1 MRRAD
6 PACLEAE
13 DQLALG
19 APGEEA
25 ARRVEIHLRH
35 CARCRARSE
44 VVSSVASA
52 VVEAAGPPL
61 DELSR
66 ARIAARLQAEMDA
79 AASRLARPTGAG
91 RDVSRWDRRGL
102 IAAAALIV
110 AVLGAYVLSLRL
122 GAEAP
127 RTLLTPYVTAGT
139 AARGGSA
146 YASLGQGLERLQV
159 SAGGLVRAS
168 IGDEGRVTLLGP
180 ALLEVRRV
188 SAQEIVLE
196 LSAGTMVGEWE
207 HGRGVDLRVL
217 SRGLSATIIGTRF
230 LIRCPESGD
239 ATVAVAEGI
248 VAVESRGRESRVGA
262 GAASDRSTMS
272 EEDARTLAVE
282 ASALGPPV
290 GTRPSG
296 IVVLAG
302 TPQGAEVR
310 AGGST
315 IGPAPI
321 AAVLAAGHAELEA
334 SASGF
339 VPAVKEVEVRPG
351 AVATVGFALEPLP
364 AIPPPVPAPAPLA
377 SPKPKA
383 PARPLVS
390 ASPEARPAE
399 GPPLSAEALYRQAE
413 AALRDGDRPGAR
425 ERLELILRWYPS
437 DPSVEPALYDLARI
451 AYEEGDT
458 SKAQDAVERLLARGH
473 DVAMREA
480 ASYLRCRLVLGHTED
495 GRWLAEVVACF
506 RDFRRD
512 FPGSAHD
519 PEVLLLLATAWAR
532 AGRCDTARPLLEE
545 YLDRYRD
552 LEGAATARQWK
563 ERCGP

>member
-19 APGEEA
+19 APSEEA

-35 CARCRARSE
+35 CQSCRARSE
-44 VVSSVASA
+44 VVSAMASV

-61 DELSR
+61 DELTR
-66 ARIAARLQAEMDA
+66 ARVASRLQAEMDA
-79 AASRLARPTGAG
+79 VASSLARP
-91 RDVSRWDRRGL
+91 RRPSRLDQRAW
-102 IAAAALIV
+102 IAAAALVV
-110 AVLGAYVLSLRL
+110 ALLGAYLFSLRV
-122 GAEAP
+122 GGGGSRA
-127 RTLLTPYVTAGT
+127 LLTPYVTAGT

-168 IGDEGRVTLLGP
+168 IGDQGRLTLLGP
-180 ALLEVRRV
+180 ALLEVRQV

-196 LSAGTMVGEWE
+196 LSQGTMVGEWE
-207 HGRGVDLRVL
+207 HGGGAVLRVR

-230 LIRCPESGD
+230 LVRCPESGD
-239 ATVAVAEGI
+239 ATVAVAEG
-248 VAVESRGRESRVGA
+248 VVEIETPSGRSRVGA
-262 GAASDRSTMS
+262 GAANDRLTMS
-272 EEDARTLAVE
+272 EDDARALAEE
-282 ASALGPPV
+282 AAALGPPV
-290 GTRPSG
+290 GARPSG

-302 TPQGAEVR
+302 TPSGAAVR
-310 AGGST
+310 AGGAM

-321 AAVLAAGHAELEA
+321 AAVLSAGHAELEA

-339 VPAVKEVEVRPG
+339 VPAIKEAEVRPG
-351 AVATVGFALEPLP
+351 AVATLGFALEPIPPVSPP
-364 AIPPPVPAPAPLA
+364 APPPVPPAAPRPKTLA
-377 SPKPKA
+377 RTA
-383 PARPLVS
+383 VS
-390 ASPEARPAE
+390 ASPEAPSE
-399 GPPLSAEALYRQAE
+399 PPPLSAEVLYRQAE

-458 SKAQDAVERLLARGH
+458 AKARDAVERLLARGQ

-480 ASYLRCRLVLGHTED
+480 ASYLRCRLALGQTED

-512 FPGSAHD
+512 FPASTHD

-532 AGRCDTARPLLEE
+532 AGRCDTARPLLAE
-545 YLDRYRD
+545 YLERYRD
-552 LEGAATARQWK
+552 LEGAATAQQWK
-563 ERCGP
+563 DRCDP

>member
-6 PACLEAE
+6 AACLEAE

-19 APGEEA
+19 APSEEA

-35 CARCRARSE
+35 CPSCRARADA
-44 VVSSVASA
+44 VSAVASV

-61 DELSR
+61 DELTR
-66 ARIAARLQAEMDA
+66 ARVAARLQAEMDA
-79 AASRLARPTGAG
+79 VASSLARPPRAL
-91 RDVSRWDRRGL
+91 RWDRRPL
-102 IAAAALIV
+102 LAAAALIV
-110 AVLGAYVLSLRL
+110 AVLGAYLYSLRL
-122 GAEAP
+122 GGGGSRA
-127 RTLLTPYVTAGT
+127 LLTPYVTAGT

-168 IGDEGRVTLLGP
+168 IGDQGRLTLLGP
-180 ALLEVRRV
+180 ALLEVRQV
-188 SAQEIVLE
+188 SGQEIVLE
-196 LSAGTMVGEWE
+196 LSQGTLIGEWE
-207 HGRGVDLRVL
+207 HGRGAALRVL
-217 SRGLSATIIGTRF
+217 SRGLSATVIGTRF
-230 LIRCPESGD
+230 LIRCPEVGD
-239 ATVAVAEGI
+239 ATLAVAEGI
-248 VAVESRGRESRVGA
+248 VDVESASGRSRIGA
-262 GAASDRSTMS
+262 GAANDRPSMHES
-272 EEDARTLAVE
+272 DARLLAEE
-282 ASALGPPV
+282 AAALGPPV
-290 GTRPSG
+290 GGRPAG

-302 TPQGAEVR
+302 TPPGAAVR
-310 AGGST
+310 AGGSL
-315 IGPAPI
+315 IGPAPV
-321 AAVLAAGHAELEA
+321 AAVLSAGHAELEA

-339 VPAVKEVEVRPG
+339 VPAIKEAEVRPG
-351 AVATVGFALEPLP
+351 AVATLGFALEPVP
-364 AIPPPVPAPAPLA
+364 PVSPPPAAPAPPA
-377 SPKPKA
+377 SPSPKA
-383 PARPLVS
+383 VARAPVS
-390 ASPEARPAE
+390 ASPEVPGERLQ
-399 GPPLSAEALYRQAE
+399 LSAEALYRQAE
-413 AALRDGDRPGAR
+413 AALRDGDRPLAR

-458 SKAQDAVERLLARGH
+458 TGAKDAVERLLARGQ

-480 ASYLRCRLVLGHTED
+480 ASYLRCRLALGQTED

-512 FPGSAHD
+512 FPASTHD

-532 AGRCDTARPLLEE
+532 AGRCDTARPLLAE

-563 ERCGP
+563 DRCDP